1 MRKGTVAGRLFILI
15 LSIAASLAGCGYD
28 GTGSVDGIVYVN
40 GVAPL
45 RFVPES

>member
-1 MRKGTVAGRLFILI
+1 MRKGIVAGRLLIFI
-15 LSIAASLAGCGYD
+15 LSIAASLSGCG

-40 GVAPL
+40 RVAPL